1 MNIEK
6 IIEYTSFAHELK
18 NRFYVYFFVF
28 DDEERDR
35 KLIKSSAYSFS
46 AMPTRRQIQKAKTR
60 FINSI

>member
-6 IIEYTSFAHELK
+6 TIEYAPFAHELK
-18 NRFYVYFFVF
+18 NRFYVYFFAF
-28 DDEERDR
+28 NEERDG

-46 AMPTRRQIQKAKTR
+46 VIPTRKRISKAKVK

>member
-6 IIEYTSFAHELK
+6 TIEYAPFAHELK

-28 DDEERDR
+28 NKERDG
-35 KLIKSSAYSFS
+35 KLIKSSVYSFS